1 MYYKN
6 VQDGFIV
13 GIGTANGT
21 AENEISEQEYNA
33 ILDALKNRPKDT
45 PEVIY
50 RITEQLEY
58 IPFTI
63 EPEEPEVSFDNEDF
77 VAGYQQALIDL
88 LSLEEE

>member
-1 MYYKN
+1 
-6 VQDGFIV
+6 
-13 GIGTANGT
+13 
-21 AENEISEQEYNA
+21 
-33 ILDALKNRPKDT
+33 
-45 PEVIY
+45 VIY